1 MNVTPH
7 VKTFHFQM
15 EGVVER
21 SLSFIEWGWPWCYVA
36 TFAKSVPATM
46 PMPEESGAFAA
57 DVAVGFLLVVV
68 LTWVSTFL
76 LRHAGFLNGLARFWD
91 S

>member
-7 VKTFHFQM
+7 VKTFPIQI
-15 EGVVER
+15 EGFVER

-46 PMPEESGAFAA
+46 PMPEEYGALAA
-57 DVAVGFLLVVV
+57 DVAVGVLLVVA

-76 LRHAGFLNGLARFWD
+76 LRHAGFLGGIRKDA
-91 S
+91 